1 MRERRAR
8 EDQRNLVSEV
18 LSPDLQF
25 KLLRMPR
32 YILQGVAFLS
42 PDTTNEQSPVL
53 LEFMC
58 I

>member
-8 EDQRNLVSEV
+8 EDQGNLVSEV